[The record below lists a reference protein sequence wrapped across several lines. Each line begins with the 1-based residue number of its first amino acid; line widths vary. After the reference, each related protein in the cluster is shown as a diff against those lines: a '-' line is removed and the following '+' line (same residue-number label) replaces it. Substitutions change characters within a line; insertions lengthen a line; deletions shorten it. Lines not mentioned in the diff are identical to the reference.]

1 MQIRQMRMLSVATI
15 GASLISLARAQ
26 DAGQK
31 MSPELKVLN
40 RFVGEW
46 EETVLQK
53 PAAWTPKRTTIT
65 ATGTRKW
72 ILNGRMIEN
81 KGVWSPSK
89 DEFLHLM
96 TYDAEKGEYRQFYFD
111 KDNPVLRDEVRGK
124 WDEKTKTMTFK
135 GEMANGVQSV
145 VIDRFLD
152 DDSFTWT
159 LVATD
164 RAGKVVL
171 DMEGKCVRKK

>member
-1 MQIRQMRMLSVATI
+1 MQHRPLAILAAALI

-26 DAGQK
+26 DSGQK

-46 EETVLQK
+46 GETVVQK
-53 PAAWTPKRTTIT
+53 PSAWTPKQTTIT

-89 DEFLHLM
+89 NEFLHLM

-111 KDNPVLRDEVRGK
+111 KDNLVSRDEVRGK

-145 VIDRFLD
+145 VIDRFVD
-152 DDSFTWT
+152 DDTFTWT

-164 RAGKVVL
+164 RTGQIVL

>member
-1 MQIRQMRMLSVATI
+1 MQNRTMGILAVAVI
-15 GASLISLARAQ
+15 GASLAMAQ
-26 DAGQK
+26 EPGQK

-46 EETVLQK
+46 EETVVQN
-53 PAAWTPKRTTIT
+53 PAAWTPQQTTIT
-65 ATGTRKW
+65 AAGTRKW
-72 ILNGRMIEN
+72 ILDGHMIEN

-111 KDNPVLRDEVRGK
+111 KNNLASRDENRGK
-124 WDEKTKTMTFK
+124 WDEATKTLTFK
-135 GEMANGVQSV
+135 GEMPNGVQSV
-145 VIDRFLD
+145 LIQHFVD

-159 LVATD
+159 WVAKD

-171 DMEGKCVRKK
+171 DMEAKCVRKK